1 MGDVLCSGLGRHA
14 QVLALHRPKL
24 GRRKAYRINEQIV
37 TTGDHLF
44 KTPGGW
50 ASIEAGLYETLRY
63 NVPFQVQGLEGPLTV
78 LGAAVAPHKVSR
90 LEVGVALLTQSGTC
104 LVESIEVLDLPSDT
118 QLYSLVTSEAPTF
131 IANGFVV
138 DGAPQEDF

>member
-1 MGDVLCSGLGRHA
+1 M
-14 QVLALHRPKL
+14 
-24 GRRKAYRINEQIV
+24 
-37 TTGDHLF
+37 
-44 KTPGGW
+44 
-50 ASIEAGLYETLRY
+50 
-63 NVPFQVQGLEGPLTV
+63 
-78 LGAAVAPHKVSR
+78 
-90 LEVGVALLTQSGTC
+90 ALLTQSGTC